1 MTDTPGSPG
10 SGEDSPR
17 PGQGIPVPGASGA
30 AQTPPP
36 GDAGEPATPD
46 DAGQPPSS
54 GGAAG
59 DSGPP
64 VTLPPDA
71 VAKVPGQ
78 TSSAGQSPS
87 PETPAQPETPQP
99 GTPQPETPQP
109 GTPSPGGSAPH
120 AGAVPPGWTPPPS
133 VSGQWQAPGSPP
145 PPPPS
150 YQGGHGYGPPRG
162 WNPQGL
168 GKPGVIALRPLN
180 ISDLLDGA
188 ITAIRRYP
196 LLILG
201 VSAIVAVVTA
211 GLNLVASLLIV
222 PNFERV
228 ARIGPA
234 ATQAEQLNALYNLLG
249 STLLSLV
256 PSLVIGLL
264 GQAFLAGFLT
274 VVMGKAVLGRPVGFR
289 SAMSEA
295 APRLLRLLVL
305 TVLYGAAV
313 LAACAAG
320 AGLAVLLGLALGPVA
335 ILFGVLAVILPVIPY
350 VFWSLAGAALV
361 LERGTIKQAF
371 ARSVK
376 LVTGSFWRVFGVLL
390 LAAIIGWLITMII
403 GIPFSV
409 GSGALSGMFD
419 PQNASL
425 PQVST
430 GGLVLQSVG
439 AVIASTLVTPFT
451 ALVTVLLYIDQR
463 MRREGMDIELARAA
477 GLQPPQAW

>member
-10 SGEDSPR
+10 SGEDSPT
-17 PGQGIPVPGASGA
+17 PGQGIPVPGASGD

-36 GDAGEPATPD
+36 GDAGAGKPD
-46 DAGQPPSS
+46 DAAGDSGQPPSS
-54 GGAAG
+54 GGVVG

-71 VAKVPGQ
+71 VAKVPGEP
-78 TSSAGQSPS
+78 SGAGQPP
-87 PETPAQPETPQP
+87 PEIPAQPE
-99 GTPQPETPQP
+99 
-109 GTPSPGGSAPH
+109 TPSPGGSAPP

-145 PPPPS
+145 PPPSHP
-150 YQGGHGYGPPRG
+150 GGYGYGPPRG
-162 WNPQGL
+162 WNPRGL

-264 GQAFLAGFLT
+264 GQAFLTGFLT

-320 AGLAVLLGLALGPVA
+320 AGVAVLLGLALGPVA

>member
-10 SGEDSPR
+10 SGEDSPT

-36 GDAGEPATPD
+36 GDVGAGEPAKPD
-46 DAGQPPSS
+46 DTAGDAGQPSS
-54 GGAAG
+54 GGVTG

-78 TSSAGQSPS
+78 PSSAGQPPS
-87 PETPAQPETPQP
+87 PEVPAQP
-99 GTPQPETPQP
+99 
-109 GTPSPGGSAPH
+109 GSAPH
-120 AGAVPPGWTPPPS
+120 ADAVPPGWTPPPS

-211 GLNLVASLLIV
+211 GLNLVVSLLIV
-222 PNFERV
+222 PDFERV

-234 ATQAEQLNALYNLLG
+234 ASQAEQLNALYNLLG

-264 GQAFLAGFLT
+264 GQAFLTGFLT

-313 LAACAAG
+313 LTACAAG
-320 AGLAVLLGLALGPVA
+320 AGVAVLLGLALGPVA

-361 LERGTIKQAF
+361 LERGTIRQAF